1 MAAASEEDVE
11 GDALNGATL
20 LACALKTQ
28 GVEYMFGVVGIPVVE
43 VAGAAQ
49 AEGIKYIG
57 MRNEQAA
64 CYAASAIGYL
74 TGRPGVCLVVSGPG
88 LLHALGGMANAMSNC
103 WPVLVIGGSCDVDQE
118 SMGAFQE
125 FPQVEAARLYTKYS
139 ARPGSIGQIPFFV
152 EKAVRTSMYGRPGA
166 CYLDL
171 PGNMITET
179 IAACKARSISRCPA
193 PPKSLADPSEV
204 EKAVK
209 ILTEAKKPLVIIGKG
224 AAYGHA
230 EKPLLEF
237 VERCKLPFL
246 PTPMGKGVISD
257 EHPLSV
263 AAARSR
269 ALSQADLIFLFGAR
283 LNWILHFGKPP
294 RFKANIKIV
303 QIDLHAE
310 EMGNNIPAEIALLG
324 DVKSVTEQLNSIVIR
339 AYGKTPSNLC
349 GTASW
354 RKELLEKSEANK
366 KGNEELANESTVPMN
381 YYQVY
386 GQLKK
391 HLPHDCIIVNEGAN
405 TMDIGRTMM
414 PNQLPRKRLDAGT
427 FGTMGVGIGFAIAA
441 ALLAES
447 QTDASRTPRRVVCVQ
462 GDSAFGFSG
471 MELETACRYNLPIVF
486 VIVNNNGIYSGVDEK
501 SWSECEVDPARGAPP
516 TALKPNTH
524 YERIIEAFAGK
535 GYFAETPEELNT
547 ALTFAFEETKKVK
560 KPVLINVM
568 ISPYADR
575 KPQEFFWLTRSKM

>member
-1 MAAASEEDVE
+1 MADQEGVE
-11 GDALNGATL
+11 GEFVNGASL
-20 LACALKTQ
+20 LASALKSQ

-49 AEGIKYIG
+49 VEGIKYIG

-88 LLHALGGMANAMSNC
+88 LIHALGGMANAMSNC
-103 WPVLVIGGSCDVDQE
+103 WPVLVIGGSSDVDQE

-125 FPQVEAARLYTKYS
+125 FPQVEAARPYAKYS
-139 ARPGSIGQIPFFV
+139 ARPSSVGQIPFFV
-152 EKAVRTSMYGRPGA
+152 EKAVRTSIYGRPGA

-171 PGNMITET
+171 PGNMIMGQV
-179 IAACKARSISRCPA
+179 AACKARSIRCSPA
-193 PPKSLADPSEV
+193 PPKCLADPASV
-204 EKAVK
+204 DRAVK
-209 ILTEAKKPLVIIGKG
+209 VLSQARKPLVIIGKG
-224 AAYGHA
+224 AAYAHA
-230 EKPLLEF
+230 EKPLQEF
-237 VERCKLPFL
+237 VERCKVPFL

-257 EHPLSV
+257 EHPLCV

-269 ALSQADLIFLFGAR
+269 ALSQADVIFLFGAR

-294 RFKANIKIV
+294 RFRADVKII

-310 EMGNNIPAEIALLG
+310 ELENNVPAEVALLG
-324 DVKSVTEQLNSIVIR
+324 DLKSVAEQLGAGVIR
-339 AYGKTPSNLC
+339 MFGETTN
-349 GTASW
+349 
-354 RKELLEKSEANK
+354 KSLW
-366 KGNEELANESTVPMN
+366 NEELSKETTVPMN

-405 TMDIGRTMM
+405 TMDIGRTMIT
-414 PNQLPRKRLDAGT
+414 NQLPRNRLDAGT
-427 FGTMGVGIGFAIAA
+427 FGTMGVGTGFAIAA
-441 ALLAES
+441 ALLAECQADGS
-447 QTDASRTPRRVVCVQ
+447 NPPRRVVCVQ

-486 VIVNNNGIYSGVDEK
+486 MIVNNNGIYNGVDAE
-501 SWSECEVDPARGAPP
+501 SWGEFGVDPATRAPP
-516 TALKPNTH
+516 TALMPKTR
-524 YERIIEAFAGK
+524 YERIIEAFGGK
-535 GYFAETPEELNT
+535 GFFAETPDELRT
-547 ALTFAFEETKKVK
+547 ALKSAFDGTRKNK